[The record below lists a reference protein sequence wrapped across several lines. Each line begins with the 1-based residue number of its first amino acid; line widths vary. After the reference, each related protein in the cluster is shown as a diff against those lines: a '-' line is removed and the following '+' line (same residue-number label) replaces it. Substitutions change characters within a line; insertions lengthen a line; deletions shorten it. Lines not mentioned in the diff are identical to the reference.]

1 MTYTI
6 TPEEKARR
14 EQIAQAKQKIK
25 DLAAKRR
32 LILSIYRTP
41 HGTPEFLKAL
51 AEARKT
57 LGIDEKYVGPWNAYC
72 TPGRFDWRGDTH
84 IAHLELAQLT
94 GKPHVRETATA
105 GSNP

>member
-14 EQIAQAKQKIK
+14 DAIAAAKQKIK
-25 DLAAKRR
+25 ELAAKRK

-51 AEARKT
+51 ADARKV
-57 LGIDEKYVGPWNAYC
+57 LGIDEKYIGRWNAHC
-72 TPGRFDWRGDTH
+72 VPGRFDWRGDVH
-84 IAHLELAQLT
+84 WAHLELAKLT
-94 GKPHVRETATA
+94 GKPHVREPVAV
-105 GSNP
+105 G